1 MRYREPAADVCDR
14 KHTGERPFSC
24 HCGRAFSRLDN
35 LRQHVSS
42 CHAEE
47 SAANQR
53 TLASLGEIHQHLSI
67 KALRDQKRAGQVIE
81 LGKEPAAK
89 KQRKPRPNKEPRK
102 PRKSLTRVDLIG
114 DPEAGPGPSTQN
126 HRATQNVQTDSVDYD
141 LAYDPSP
148 VIIPVPP
155 PPAETT
161 APITRLSPGY
171 VIRHQPVGPHGR
183 PWTAGQPEMSHI
195 NGHAR
200 PGTQNSNPDS
210 RPPTNARQY
219 AVPYIPQSVV
229 AFEEQPVHERHMAR
243 HYVDPVIGSQDDV
256 VVAADRGDAYRL
268 PYTYA
273 EPVQRVMEAPMQY
286 TRTAYEPVPLR
297 NQASYDMSVPPTPQG
312 MQQRGMPV
320 YSSSGPSYTSSG
332 SLNSRQSRRS
342 IISSSGQPGYIEH
355 GMQQQQQ
362 QQFRSIAPASS
373 NQIAEIY
380 GNSVSQ
386 QESPFSYHP
395 PPTATG
401 SHPPQFA
408 PVYYQGESEE
418 VYMPQVQQQPPQPPQ
433 YQTHQQHH
441 QQDHARQQPEEPQE
455 MSHYIMSARNQR
467 RRPSLPIQQLLEADS
482 SHQMAQPAAPQEVFY
497 VPYAN
502 GEGYSNGETYAN
514 GGESLQAEM
523 PPAGYNFNVVP
534 GYPSAPSGPL
544 NTRQEWNQPREDPLV
559 GQMDAKARALLEG
572 NGAYGM

>member
-1 MRYREPAADVCDR
+1 M
-14 KHTGERPFSC
+14 
-24 HCGRAFSRLDN
+24 
-35 LRQHVSS
+35 
-42 CHAEE
+42 
-47 SAANQR
+47 
-53 TLASLGEIHQHLSI
+53 

-89 KQRKPRPNKEPRK
+89 KLRKSRTNKEPRK
-102 PRKSLTRVDLIG
+102 PRKSLVRVDLIG
-114 DPEAGPGPSTQN
+114 DPEGSPGPSTQN
-126 HRATQNVQTDSVDYD
+126 HRATQDIKPDSADHD

-148 VIIPVPP
+148 VIIPVQA
-155 PPAETT
+155 PPAEP
-161 APITRLSPGY
+161 AVPATRLSPGY

-195 NGHAR
+195 NGHVR

-210 RPPTNARQY
+210 RPPTSARPY
-219 AVPYIPQSVV
+219 ALPYIPQPVI
-229 AFEEQPVHERHMAR
+229 AFEEQPVHERHIAR
-243 HYVDPVIGSQDDV
+243 QYVEPVMNGSQNEIV
-256 VVAADRGDAYRL
+256 TADRGDAYRL
-268 PYTYA
+268 PYAYA
-273 EPVQRVMEAPMQY
+273 EPVQRVIDGQVHY
-286 TRTAYEPVPLR
+286 TRTPYKPLPLPH
-297 NQASYDMSVPPTPQG
+297 QASYDMSVPPTPQG
-312 MQQRGMPV
+312 MQQRGIPI

-342 IISSSGQPGYIEH
+342 IISSSGQPGYIDH
-355 GMQQQQQ
+355 NMQQQ

-373 NQIAEIY
+373 TQIAEIY
-380 GNSVSQ
+380 GNSVGQ

-395 PPTATG
+395 PPTATT

-418 VYMPQVQQQPPQPPQ
+418 VYMPHQVQQSQEPPQQQQQQQQQQQ
-433 YQTHQQHH
+433 YQQHQPQHQH
-441 QQDHARQQPEEPQE
+441 QNHMRLQPEEPQE

-467 RRPSLPIQQLLEADS
+467 RRPSLPIQQLLEPDP
-482 SHQMAQPAAPQEVFY
+482 SHQVAQPAAPQEVFY

-502 GEGYSNGETYAN
+502 GETYPHGENYAH
-514 GGESLQAEM
+514 GEPFQAEM

-534 GYPSAPSGPL
+534 GYPSVPSGPS